1 MDKYRVMQV
10 GRDFII
16 FAGDVSVLKCQTERD
31 AEKVI
36 AVAVDLFENPDEW
49 WNVLIQRLAASEAA
63 RCLGMQSRQ
72 RPRLQRSMSQ
82 LMTVM
87 PT

>member
-49 WNVLIQRLAASEAA
+49 WNVLSQRLAASDAGPVVSA
-63 RCLGMQSRQ
+63 CNRDSGLGCNG
-72 RPRLQRSMSQ
+72 PCRS
-82 LMTVM
+82 
-87 PT
+87 

>member
-36 AVAVDLFENPDEW
+36 AVALDLFENPDEW
-49 WNVLIQRLAASEAA
+49 WRVLRQRLAAREVARQSSGISIDIAA
-63 RCLGMQSRQ
+63 FDL
-72 RPRLQRSMSQ
+72 RPPPLC
-82 LMTVM
+82 
-87 PT
+87 